1 MGINKAL
8 DLYNRAVELAGSV
21 DENFIELGELLRD
34 LQDLDIEKF
43 RMFVQHSN
51 MKERKAYYLVTI
63 ARTFSKI
70 PVPKD
75 RLRRI
80 GWTKLNILTRY
91 IDKKNYADLLK
102 KAEQYTAKELE
113 QLLRGEE
120 PVTNARA
127 VLCYFDP
134 KDYDLFEKALLM
146 FDGQKSGRG
155 IVNKEEAIM
164 NMVKYV
170 LKQKKQ
176 DKRVASP

>member
-1 MGINKAL
+1 MGKAD
-8 DLYNRAVELAGSV
+8 DLYHKAVELSSAV
-21 DENFIELGELLRD
+21 DENFIELGEILME
-34 LQDLDIEKF
+34 LQDTDLDKF

-63 ARTFSKI
+63 ARTFRNI
-70 PVPKD
+70 PVNKD

-113 QLLRGEE
+113 QLLQGKE
-120 PVTNARA
+120 PMTNARA

-134 KDYDLFEKALLM
+134 KDYAQLEKALLM
-146 FDGQKSGRG
+146 FNGQKSGKG

-164 NMVKYV
+164 KMVRYT
-170 LKQKKQ
+170 LKM
-176 DKRVASP
+176 KRLEKEAAAPR

>member
-1 MGINKAL
+1 MNNSP
-8 DLYNRAVELAGSV
+8 DLYHQVVGLAKAV
-21 DENFIELGELLRD
+21 DENFIELGKALRE
-34 LQDLDIEKF
+34 LQDTDPDKF
-43 RMFVQHSN
+43 RLALNHSGL
-51 MKERKAYYLVTI
+51 KQRKAYYLVTI
-63 ARTFSKI
+63 DRVFSKI

-91 IDKKNYADLLK
+91 IDKQNYSELLK

-120 PVTNARA
+120 PMTNARA

-134 KDYDLFEKALLM
+134 KDYALLEKALIM
-146 FDGQKSGRG
+146 FKGQKSGRG

-164 NMVKYV
+164 NMVKWV
-170 LKQKKQ
+170 LRQKAKA
-176 DKRVASP
+176 DT